1 MTMRKIVSIFVLM
14 VVAIAPAVAQN
25 YDYATAD
32 VVGLNFTNPPAWLT
46 LLMGLSVVFSIAC
59 IVLVFKLL
67 ALCDRFADFKKLHE
81 AQMSDI
87 IRKLDA
93 IAPSPKSAGNQVDNE

>member
-1 MTMRKIVSIFVLM
+1 MRKIALIIVLM
-14 VVAIAPAVAQN
+14 AAAIAPAVAQN

-46 LLMGLSVVFSIAC
+46 LLMAFSAVFAIAC

-81 AQMSDI
+81 AQMSAI
-87 IRKLDA
+87 IRELETLA
-93 IAPSPKSAGNQVDNE
+93 SSPKSADNQADNE

>member
-1 MTMRKIVSIFVLM
+1 MRKIASIIVLM
-14 VVAIAPAVAQN
+14 AIAIAPAVAQN

-32 VVGLNFTNPPAWLT
+32 VAGLNFTNPPAWLT

-67 ALCDRFADFKKLHE
+67 ALCDRFADFKKFHE
-81 AQMSDI
+81 AQMSAI
-87 IRKLDA
+87 IRNLETLA
-93 IAPSPKSAGNQVDNE
+93 SSPKSEDNQVDNE